1 MISPLFY
8 NKKYSK
14 NKILGPIKIN
24 LITKNWKTKIGA
36 LGGISPVNYT
46 KTKLLNKINILGFK
60 SLINYC

>member
-24 LITKNWKTKIGA
+24 LITKNWKIKVGA
-36 LGGISPVNYT
+36 LGGILPINYNKVN
-46 KTKLLNKINILGFK
+46 LLSNINILGFK
-60 SLINYC
+60 SFINYL